1 MISFYKYVDRKSIF
15 ICELK
20 SQEIQEKVD
29 NIKKTQFSILEKTD
43 SQYYIIFYETETEN
57 QLLNEALDELNTKF
71 NIYNETQFISINTEH
86 LQNISTNFTKFTK
99 VIKISIASNKMLYL
113 EISKDYL
120 PKSIRHLDLGNLR
133 NAHRELLY
141 DLQYFRKLQSISLNF
156 EDYIE
161 VKSKEL
167 IENRGVCGLFPT
179 KYMREIV
186 LVYNEDFSNYGMYES
201 DFISKL
207 YKSEYLLVSYRQKIK
222 SIKINNSNRTITIK
236 LINNKLESQYLIEK
250 AMRKMVYH
258 IPTHYITELI
268 NQNPIHISILT
279 NIINE
284 NNKNESNKL

>member
-1 MISFYKYVDRKSIF
+1 MISFYKYVDRKPIL
-15 ICELK
+15 IYELK
-20 SQEIQEKVD
+20 CQEIQEKVD
-29 NIKKTQFSILEKTD
+29 NIKKTKLSILEKTD
-43 SQYYIIFYETETEN
+43 KQYYIIYYETETEN
-57 QLLNEALDELNTKF
+57 QLLNEALDELNNKF

-113 EISKDYL
+113 EISKTYL
-120 PKSIRHLDLGNLR
+120 PKSIRHLDLGNFR
-133 NAHRELLY
+133 NASRELLY

-156 EDYIE
+156 EDYIK

-167 IENRGVCGLFPT
+167 IENRDICGLFPT

-250 AMRKMVYH
+250 AMRKMVYD

-268 NQNPIHISILT
+268 NQNPIHISILK
-279 NIINE
+279 NLINE
-284 NNKNESNKL
+284 NKQNESNKF